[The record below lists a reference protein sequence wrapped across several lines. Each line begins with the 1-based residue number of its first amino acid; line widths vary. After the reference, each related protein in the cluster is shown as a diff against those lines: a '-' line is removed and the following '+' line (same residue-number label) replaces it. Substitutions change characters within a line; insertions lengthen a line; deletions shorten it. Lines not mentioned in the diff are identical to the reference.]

1 MRFVATLVML
11 VAVGAPAWAQAPNP
25 AADASLRKGRAL
37 MRAGRFHEA
46 CDAFEESQRLDP
58 QLATLYTLAAC
69 EEKVGKITSAWL
81 AYREVASRDSNK
93 DRRRRANELAT
104 RLASHVPKLLLQ
116 IDQNLPG
123 LSVTLSGKDIT
134 EHVGV
139 DIPLD
144 PGAYSIVATAT
155 GFAQITRDIKV
166 VADGK
171 VLAVPM
177 KLEPTSD
184 TNVTPSE
191 PAHVD
196 PVTPDPQ
203 PPVDDKPVVIDKPVP
218 TTPPRSTTHLK
229 TYAAIAIAAGG
240 VGIAVSVGVGVS
252 ARNTWNRA
260 KAQCGSSQTCTDQ
273 TSLDNANNLKREAT
287 SRGDLATLIGI
298 ASGVAIGGGVMM
310 WMLAPSD
317 HVVLAPTATATS
329 AGVTLSGEF

>member
-1 MRFVATLVML
+1 ML

-58 QLATLYTLAAC
+58 QLGTLFTLAAC

-81 AYREVASRDSNK
+81 AYRDIASRDSNR

-104 RLASHVPKLLLQ
+104 RLVSRVPKLLLQ

-139 DIPLD
+139 DIPVD
-144 PGAYSIVATAT
+144 PGAYSVVATAT
-155 GFAQITRDIKV
+155 GFNQITRDIKI

-171 VLAVPM
+171 VLAVEM
-177 KLEPTSD
+177 KMEPTREA
-184 TNVTPSE
+184 TAAEPSHAE
-191 PAHVD
+191 
-196 PVTPDPQ
+196 PVTPEPQ
-203 PPVDDKPVVIDKPVP
+203 QPAVDKPVVIDKPAPP
-218 TTPPRSTTHLK
+218 TSSPSTSHLK

-240 VGIAVSVGVGVS
+240 VGIAASVGVGVS
-252 ARNTWNRA
+252 ARNKWNRA
-260 KAQCGSSQTCTDQ
+260 KEQCGSSQTCPDQ
-273 TSLDNANNLKREAT
+273 ESLDAANALRKQAA
-287 SRGDLATLIGI
+287 SRGDLATVIGI
-298 ASGVAIGGGVMM
+298 ASGVAIASGITM
-310 WMLAPSD
+310 WLLAPSD
-317 HVVLAPTATATS
+317 HVAVTPTATATS
-329 AGVTLSGEF
+329 AGVTVSGVF